1 MPNISHVAKG
11 TLAGLIAFLFA
22 SWVFFGEP
30 VGPFWF
36 TAESILLGA
45 FILTMGWLVAAYSA
59 RNLRGQA
66 RQGRFAA
73 YLGLAILALW
83 LAVVADPVLLTAVGW
98 TVSGLAVAA
107 LVAHADTPTARRAG
121 RRVAARLLVGDVALW
136 AAFVVLILGGTSS
149 RSEIGEVSWVV
160 PALMA
165 IAGIVRSA
173 LVPAWRW
180 LPLTAEAPSPVS
192 ALLHAG
198 VVNGLGLL
206 AVLYWGVFSS
216 SPMVLLALVV
226 VGGITAV
233 LGTAAM
239 RVRPDVKG
247 KLASSTS
254 AQMGYMTVQVGL
266 GLPAFAMLHLIG
278 HGFYKGWLFL
288 RAGGAPRRPR
298 TPDLSGVKVP
308 MALMLAGISAVVI
321 GLGVNT
327 WVSRPV
333 VDLVPL
339 AVAGVTATFAL
350 CALVWPDVRT
360 AVHSTARGRAWSMV
374 ATVAGLLAYVVA
386 LGVWVRIFEMPGVWS
401 GAGALTL
408 TLTVLVLGSLGMY
421 AVSKNWLRPLVS
433 PLVVD
438 TATRIKGQV
447 PPVAQTDAPS
457 VDVAMDAASA
467 MVGPMWPINSAVAV
481 NPLSGLQAMAFSDAA
496 EVAARTWGAR
506 SHMDESQYLQA
517 MSAGRFTR
525 DDLIAAAGGFSLPNE
540 TVADFL
546 TRRAQWELSP
556 QSKSNAAELL
566 SGLSDDQ
573 IAAVLPRPSALPRTL
588 GEQTGIGDR
597 VSGLANAWTALA
609 NSGQPF
615 AGGLWQTFQSDVQDL
630 GLRGLGVAVRSLPEQ
645 PAEAV
650 AVLLHNVVPASEQVG
665 YLSRLVAKD
674 PGWAAHLKQR
684 DPGLIADL
692 LAIRVTFDVLGSAAA
707 GARVW
712 SRSEQTERE
721 WAAAELAAVV
731 DLLGVAEA
739 REGLEIANELLPSAR
754 VAVWQRAWEQRYRNG
769 LMDQVSTRAGQ
780 PVERDETPTAHVIMC
795 IDVRSERFRRHLE
808 AQGEYD
814 THGFA
819 GFFGVALRHET
830 VSGSSSDQCPVLLK
844 PAFTITEDD
853 SLSNSYGTPTAIRG
867 GLVSSTARP
876 ASAFAVAEGLGV
888 LAGLDALAQTAAP
901 GVWGR
906 WRDRLQPTH
915 RGDLHVGHLDVAGS
929 HDTLG
934 LGMTVEQRTAAA
946 AGMLR
951 ALGLVENLAPVI
963 LVTGHAAKVE
973 NNAFAA
979 AYDCGACGGNGGY
992 VNARVMA
999 AVVNDPR
1006 VRRRLRQEHGITI
1019 PESTVAVPAW
1029 HNTTTDQVLIEEQDV
1044 PDSHRQKVGAL
1055 RADLAAAGASARAER
1070 MVELPGVS
1078 GVDAR
1083 AAARRAADWA
1093 EPQPEWGLAGN
1104 AAFVIGPRAMTKG
1117 LNLSGRVFLHSY
1129 EPGLDVDGS
1138 TLELLLTAPMVVT
1151 QWINNQYYFATV
1163 DPQHFGAGDKTTHNV
1178 VGDYAVFSGAGGDL
1192 RVGLPWQGVFR
1203 EQPLNE
1209 ANWMHEPL
1217 RLQVVVYADP
1227 ADIVTVLDQHPDVAA
1242 LVANEWIAL
1251 AAIAPGT
1258 GEAFALGTDLQWQP
1272 WLARSNDQAVSVMS
1286 KQG

>member
-22 SWVFFGEP
+22 SWAFYGEP

-45 FILTMGWLVAAYSA
+45 FILTMGWLVATYSS

-66 RQGRFAA
+66 RQGRYAG
-73 YLGLAILALW
+73 YLGLAIVALW
-83 LAVVADPVLLTAVGW
+83 LAVVANPVLLTAVGW

-107 LVAHADTPTARRAG
+107 LVAHAGTPTAISAG
-121 RRVAARLLVGDVALW
+121 RRVAGRLLVGDAALW
-136 AAFVVLILGGTSS
+136 AAIVVLVLGGTSS
-149 RSEIGEVSWVV
+149 RSDIGEVSWVV

-165 IAGIVRSA
+165 VAGIVRSA

-226 VGGITAV
+226 VGGVTAV

-288 RAGGAPRRPR
+288 RAGGAPQRPR
-298 TPDLSGVKVP
+298 VPDLSGVKAP
-308 MALMLAGISAVVI
+308 MAIMLAGISAVVI

-339 AVAGVTATFAL
+339 AIAGVTATFAL

-401 GAGALTL
+401 GVGALTL
-408 TLTVLVLGSLGMY
+408 TAAVLAFGSVGMY
-421 AVSKNWLRPLVS
+421 AVSRNWLSRFVS

-447 PPVAQTDAPS
+447 PAISLTDAPA
-457 VDVAMDAASA
+457 VDVAVDAASS

-506 SHMDESQYLQA
+506 AHMDESQYLQA
-517 MSAGRFTR
+517 MTGGRFTR
-525 DDLIAAAGGFSLPNE
+525 ADLIAAADGFSLPNE

-546 TRRAQWELSP
+546 AGRAQWELSQ
-556 QSKSNAAELL
+556 QSQSHAQELL
-566 SGLSDDQ
+566 AGLSDEQ
-573 IAAVLPRPSALPRTL
+573 IAQLLHRPAAGPRTL
-588 GEQTGIGDR
+588 GEQAGIGDK

-615 AGGLWQTFQSDVQDL
+615 AGGLWKAFQTDVQDL
-630 GLRGLGVAVRSLPEQ
+630 GLRGLSSTVRSLPEQ
-645 PAEAV
+645 PAAAV
-650 AVLLHNVVPASEQVG
+650 AVLLHNVIPTSEQVG

-674 PGWAAHLKQR
+674 PGWVASLKQR
-684 DPGLIADL
+684 DPGLIVDL
-692 LAIRVTFDVLGSAAA
+692 LAIRVSFDVLASAAA
-707 GARVW
+707 DGRVF
-712 SRSEQTERE
+712 SAAEQTDRE
-721 WAAAELAAVV
+721 WAVAEIAAVN
-731 DLLGVAEA
+731 DLLGVNDA
-739 REGLEIANELLPSAR
+739 RDGLAIANELQTTAR
-754 VAVWQRAWEQRYRNG
+754 VVVWQRAWEQRYRNH
-769 LMDQVSTRAGQ
+769 LMDQVSTRSAHLA
-780 PVERDETPTAHVIMC
+780 ERDQTPTAHVIMC

-808 AQGEYD
+808 ARGDYD

-830 VSGSSSDQCPVLLK
+830 ASGSSSDQCPVLLK
-844 PAFTITEDD
+844 PAFTITEND
-853 SLSNSYGTPTAIRG
+853 SVSHSYGTPTAIRG

-876 ASAFAVAEGLGV
+876 ASAFAVAEGLGA

-901 GVWGR
+901 GMWGR
-906 WRDRLQPTH
+906 WRDRLQPAH
-915 RGDLHVGHLDVAGS
+915 RGELHLGHLDVAGS
-929 HDTLG
+929 DEIG
-934 LGMTVEQRTAAA
+934 MGMTVEQRTSAA

-1006 VRRRLRQEHGITI
+1006 VRRRLAEEHGITI
-1019 PESTVAVPAW
+1019 PDTTVAVPAW
-1029 HNTTTDQVLIEEQDV
+1029 HNTTTDEVLIEEQDV
-1044 PDSHRQKVGAL
+1044 PDSHREKVGAL
-1055 RADLAAAGASARAER
+1055 RADLVGAGVSARAER
-1070 MVELPGVS
+1070 MAELPGVS

-1083 AAARRAADWA
+1083 AAARRSADWA

-1203 EQPLNE
+1203 EQPLDQD
-1209 ANWMHEPL
+1209 NWMHEPL

-1227 ADIVTVLDQHPDVAA
+1227 ADILRVLDQHPDVGA

-1251 AAIAPGT
+1251 AAIEPGT
-1258 GEAFALGTDLQWQP
+1258 GEAFALDTDLQWRP
-1272 WLARSNDQAVSVMS
+1272 WLAHSNDQAVFVMS